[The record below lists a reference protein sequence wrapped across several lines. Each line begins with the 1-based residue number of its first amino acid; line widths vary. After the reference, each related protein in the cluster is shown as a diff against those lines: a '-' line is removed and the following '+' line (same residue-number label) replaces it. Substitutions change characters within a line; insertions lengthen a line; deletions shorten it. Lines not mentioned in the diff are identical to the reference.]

1 MTLDQIKA
9 SLEQSLSDKQLVL
22 SPTMLNGLPL
32 GSLLNLLETD
42 QFVVKDV
49 ELAVSTENVVI
60 TGTSSVLGSKDIGT
74 GLTFTETDG
83 DVACALDVT
92 LPSWQIPELQ
102 WLVMHN
108 VQLNL
113 SSTATIRRDERP
125 TILRFC

>member
-42 QFVVKDV
+42 RFVVKDV

-60 TGTSSVLGSKDIGT
+60 TGTYI
-74 GLTFTETDG
+74 
-83 DVACALDVT
+83 A
-92 LPSWQIPELQ
+92 
-102 WLVMHN
+102 
-108 VQLNL
+108 
-113 SSTATIRRDERP
+113 
-125 TILRFC
+125 RFAVGCCQCKSH